1 MSEHRVEVWRKT
13 YTVTVEQKSQGV
25 WMAVGDY
32 MGKSIRV
39 VDRTRGAAL
48 KSWCRAASY
57 KGN

>member
-1 MSEHRVEVWRKT
+1 MIEQRVEVWGKA
-13 YTVTVEQKSQGV
+13 YTVTVEQKSKSV

-39 VDRTRGAAL
+39 VDRNRGAAL